1 MEKSEEKSPA
11 LDSTDLEIIEAL
23 SADGRMSNTKLA
35 ERISLSPTACWN
47 RVRALEASGVIAG
60 YAAIVD
66 RSMLGIPD
74 TVIVEITLDR
84 HDATMFERFAR
95 ELVKLT
101 EVVEAYVVSGEY
113 DYLIKVAVAGTA
125 GYERFM
131 RESLYKLP
139 GVRHTRSIFALRCL
153 KPVPSARR

>member
-1 MEKSEEKSPA
+1 MAKVETQSA
-11 LDSTDLEIIEAL
+11 DLDATDLEILEAL
-23 SADGRMSNTKLA
+23 QADGRLSNTKLA
-35 ERISLSPTACWN
+35 DRVSLSPTACWN
-47 RVRALEASGVIAG
+47 RVRALESAGVITG

-66 RSMLGIPD
+66 QSMLGIPD
-74 TVIVEITLDR
+74 TVIVEITVER

-95 ELVKLT
+95 ELVKLP

-131 RESLYKLP
+131 REGLYRLP

-153 KPVPSARR
+153 KPVRGRT